1 MIVGALVSA
10 AVLALHYFG
19 FFGRL
24 DNWLEGVYRS
34 VGFFPIDATTLESV
48 GRVWFERSIIV
59 VVALTTAWCV
69 IDIPHIGNKLL
80 VLLSIIGVTLGLSP
94 TLALYGIL
102 FAPFSGVIAALL
114 CGICGL
120 IYAGTEH
127 GMRKRVLQRVLGARV
142 STEKFAAMLN
152 AKRPPR
158 LEGGTREATVLTC
171 RAFNH
176 SQLREKMEAT
186 DLLAMTN
193 MFLRNTADFLMSRGA
208 YLDESSPDCVRV
220 FFGLLQESPDHVE
233 RACMTAME
241 LRTRLANL
249 NDECENRWFQRF
261 ELGVAISSGPL
272 AVGVYGSAS
281 HYYLS
286 GVGGET
292 DYSRRLSRVNLRYGS
307 DVAISANAHK
317 QIADIIE
324 VRPLEMIYDPEEN
337 IMSEVYQLLCRKD
350 DMSAEARTR
359 RDAYW
364 QGVIHYRAGNFEE
377 ALKEFSRAEEPGR
390 TDLPLAFYRDLVKR
404 RLTDDGPEPLEHS
417 HELTDQGHARL
428 LGTL

>member
-34 VGFFPIDATTLESV
+34 MGFFPIDATTLESV

>member
-19 FFGRL
+19 FFGDL
-24 DNWLEGVYRS
+24 DTWLANVYQA
-34 VGFFPIDATTLESV
+34 VGFFPIDGGAQDSPVRLWLERGV
-48 GRVWFERSIIV
+48 IV
-59 VVALTTAWCV
+59 AAALGAAWCV
-69 IDIPHIGNKLL
+69 IDIPHIGDKLL
-80 VLLSIIGVTLGLSP
+80 VLLSIIGAVVGLSP
-94 TLALYGIL
+94 TLALYGLL
-102 FAPFSGVIAALL
+102 FTPFSGVMAALV
-114 CGICGL
+114 CGGCGL
-120 IYAGTEH
+120 VYAGTEH

-142 STEKFAAMLN
+142 SSEKFAALLN
-152 AKRPPR
+152 SKHPLR
-158 LEGGTREATVLTC
+158 LEGGSREATVLTC

-220 FFGLLQESPDHVE
+220 FFGLLEESPDHVE
-233 RACMTAME
+233 RACLTAME
-241 LRTRLANL
+241 LRIRLANL

-261 ELGVAISSGPL
+261 ELGVAISTGPL

-307 DVAISANAHK
+307 DVAISASAFKEVN
-317 QIADIIE
+317 DIIE

-337 IMSEVYQLLCRKD
+337 VMSEVYQLLCRTEDLSD
-350 DMSAEARTR
+350 DAKVR

-364 QGVIHYRAGNFEE
+364 QGVIHYRAGNYEAALEE
-377 ALKEFSRAEEPGR
+377 LSRAEVHGR
-390 TDLPLAFYRDLVKR
+390 VDPPLEFYRDLAQR
-404 RLTDDGPEPLEHS
+404 RLTQDGPEPLEHS
-417 HELTDQGHARL
+417 HELTDEGHARL